1 MKLVTVAEM
10 KNRLSEYLKRAESEA
25 IIITR
30 SGKPTAVLHPL
41 TADDDLEDYLLEHD
55 PKFKLKIERR
65 WRNYLKEGA
74 IEISQLLKHEKA
86 K

>member
-30 SGKPTAVLHPL
+30 SGKPTAALYPL
-41 TADDDLEDYLLEHD
+41 TTDDDLENYLLEHD
-55 PKFKLKIERR
+55 PKFKIERH

-74 IEISQLLKHEKA
+74 IEISQLLKREKA